1 MQPSFDENLV
11 VFFDNEFRALR
22 DANVNFLTHALHYGT
37 GVFEGIRGYWNEED
51 KDLYLFRAREHY
63 ERWRG
68 NARLLK
74 MDIPLSPGE
83 LCEVTSE
90 LVRRNQLRTD
100 VYVRPLAWKS
110 RRGIGVHFGPEC
122 AIAIAV
128 LPFGAYIDSAKGLRV
143 AVSSWRRVDDNAIPA
158 RGKICGAYVNSGLA
172 GDEARSNGFDEAIFL
187 TERGHVCEGAAS
199 NIFLVRHGKL
209 ITPPVYDNILEGITR
224 STVMD
229 LAADMWVETVE
240 RPVDRSELYVAE
252 EVFFAGTAFEI
263 APVIEVDRHPVG
275 NGQIGRLTRRLQE
288 AYTEVARGRTARGGH
303 WRTPAYRAAQARA
316 TAQAV
321 R

>member
-1 MQPSFDENLV
+1 MQSSIDQNLIV
-11 VFFDNEFRALR
+11 YFENEFRPLR

-37 GVFEGIRGYWNEED
+37 GVFEGIRGYWNQED
-51 KDLYLFRAREHY
+51 RELYLFRAREHY
-63 ERWRG
+63 ERWRA
-68 NARLLK
+68 NSRLLK
-74 MDIPLSPGE
+74 MDIPLSPSE
-83 LCEVTSE
+83 LCEITGE
-90 LVRRNQLRTD
+90 LVRRNNLHTD
-100 VYVRPLAWKS
+100 VYVRPLAYKS
-110 RRGIGVHFGPEC
+110 RLGIGVHFGTEC
-122 AIAIAV
+122 TIAIAV

-172 GDEARSNGFDEAIFL
+172 GDEARANGFDEAIFL

-229 LAADMWVETVE
+229 LAADLWVETIE
-240 RPVDRSELYVAE
+240 RPVDRSELYVAQ

-263 APVIEVDRHPVG
+263 APVVEVDRHPVG
-275 NGQIGRLTRRLQE
+275 NGQVGRLTRRLQE
-288 AYTEVARGRTARGGH
+288 AYLEIARGRTARGAH
-303 WRTPAYRAAQARA
+303 WRVPAYHTAQTRAAAH
-316 TAQAV
+316 TAH
-321 R
+321 